1 MIKATIQMTIALP
14 LQPQEEA
21 RLLALAKAKG
31 VPPEVI
37 VHEALERVLTEQ
49 SGPVSPPTEEQASDP
64 RPIWEIL
71 ADSMKNVPAEDMALL
86 PRDGASQIDHYV
98 YGLPKRDR

>member
-1 MIKATIQMTIALP
+1 MTIMLP

-31 VPPEVI
+31 LPPDAI
-37 VHEALERVLTEQ
+37 VREALDRVLTEQ
-49 SGPVSPPTEEQASDP
+49 TGLAPAQTEEQRDP
-64 RPIWEIL
+64 RPIWEIIL
-71 ADSMKNVPAEDMALL
+71 DNMKDVPAEDMALL